1 MRTCRR
7 DDIACLHRPLGTNVS
22 QRDRRRL
29 PATAA
34 ACPRPLIQFFVLPPG
49 GVWTLAQAYS
59 TAATASWKTDRQNRR
74 LVPILGLDH
83 GRQ

>member
-1 MRTCRR
+1 
-7 DDIACLHRPLGTNVS
+7 V
-22 QRDRRRL
+22 
-29 PATAA
+29 TAA
-34 ACPRPLIQFFVLPPG
+34 ACPRRLVQFFVLPPG

>member
-1 MRTCRR
+1 MTTSP
-7 DDIACLHRPLGTNVS
+7 ASTGLWAPTS
-22 QRDRRRL
+22 AS
-29 PATAA
+29 ATAA